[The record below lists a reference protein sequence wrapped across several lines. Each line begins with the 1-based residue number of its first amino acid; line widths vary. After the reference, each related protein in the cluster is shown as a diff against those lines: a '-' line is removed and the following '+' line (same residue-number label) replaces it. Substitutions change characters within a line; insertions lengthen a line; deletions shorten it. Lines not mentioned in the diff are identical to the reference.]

1 MLMTPSLQHR
11 CFQHRIPADEEGIAL
26 ITALLIML
34 LSTVVVAGVLGL
46 AIHTAQR
53 SGLTRNKTAALNAAE
68 AGIQAELSL
77 ISDGS
82 CPATASADTPLP
94 SQALPTAS
102 YIIHASPAG
111 PNCTVN
117 GSAVISA
124 TGYVPNATNPVTST
138 TMVAHINRS
147 AGAPTSSGGYDFPD
161 ALFTDGSLTSGT
173 LSLYGTGGSIP
184 SITADGPIAI
194 GGSGNTGSLLGGG
207 INGESTVNVGAS
219 QIGGAV
225 TGTTVTLTGPSSA
238 NPLTV
243 QGSVGAVSSL
253 TKTNTTV
260 NGTVTSSGAAL
271 PQARPLGAFSYS
283 QSAIQAALGVAAPAT
298 SCPANQSGWTSNFY
312 YMGSCAL
319 GYAPTSY
326 NPATSNGITVI
337 VVQGPFSIN
346 IPQTAVGGQL
356 YVVDTGSPGSDALT
370 ITGSG
375 SSLPVFAYTDG
386 SLNLSGNVTGQMAA
400 HSITV
405 AGGTT
410 MTFSP
415 PAAAMPNIAFTLGYF
430 APTGL
435 ASGTNPYIST
445 VSSEYQCPGTT
456 AC

>member
-1 MLMTPSLQHR
+1 MSPCRQRPRLHR
-11 CFQHRIPADEEGIAL
+11 RPADEEGIAL

-68 AGIQAELSL
+68 AGIQAELSI
-77 ISDGS
+77 ISTGL
-82 CPATASADTPLP
+82 CPTAPTADTPLP
-94 SQALPTAS
+94 NQTLPTAS
-102 YIIHASPAG
+102 YVIQTPVA
-111 PNCTVN
+111 CTPY
-117 GSAVISA
+117 GAATIAA

-161 ALFTDGSLTSGT
+161 ALFTDGSLSSGT

-225 TGTTVTLTGPSSA
+225 TGTTVTLTGPSST

-243 QGSVGAVSSL
+243 QGSVGAASSL

-271 PQARPLGAFSYS
+271 QLARPLGTFTYNA
-283 QSAIQAALGVAAPAT
+283 SAIQSALGVGTPAT
-298 SCPANQSGWTSNFY
+298 SCPANQSGWTANFY
-312 YMGSCAL
+312 NMGSCSL
-319 GYAPTSY
+319 GYAPGSY

-337 VVQGPFSIN
+337 VVQGAFSVN
-346 IPQTAVGGQL
+346 IPQTAVGGQI
-356 YVVDTGSPGSDALT
+356 YVVDAGGVGDALT

-386 SLNLSGNVTGQMAA
+386 SLTLSGNVVGQMAA
-400 HSITV
+400 HSISIT
-405 AGGTT
+405 GSQTT

-415 PAAAMPNIAFTLGYF
+415 PAIAFPSIAFNNGYF

-435 ASGTNPYIST
+435 TSGSNPYIST
-445 VSSEYQCPGTT
+445 VSNEYQCPGTT
-456 AC
+456 TC